1 MLGLG
6 KLNLIPGERK
16 KEEFNEETR
25 VELQKKLDEVVAIL
39 KSEISSYYLY
49 KDISARVKTVE
60 SANRKLITRK
70 IDSWRELS
78 DYCGAAI
85 IIHPLKT
92 TEEVMEILRNL
103 HKTNEKCKNFK
114 IVQEEI
120 KGPKDSSQFAYRAIH
135 CDALYGDCKI
145 EIQVR
150 TCYQDIWNCISHQ
163 AYELQRLKGYDQAH
177 SLPRELHQIS
187 SLLEISEEICSS
199 TIRQHGKEVPD
210 VGDTIDDTDELKLLI
225 AKKLKYNGP
234 INDWEFN
241 VAYEALKSKN
251 KIKTEEVEREWKE
264 FASKLK
270 GNDHNNLIFKFSEY
284 IILGQSFDPNSP
296 SNTKLIVD
304 VLNRFEKVLNIRSL
318 LG

>member
-1 MLGLG
+1 MLENIGKSIKKSIDGLDI
-6 KLNLIPGERK
+6 KNSLHLSNNHK
-16 KEEFNEETR
+16 DEFNEETR

-60 SANRKLITRK
+60 SLNRKLISRK
-70 IDSWRELS
+70 IDNWRELS

-103 HKTNEKCKNFK
+103 HKTNNKCKNFK
-114 IVQEEI
+114 IVKEEI
-120 KGPKDSSQFAYRAIH
+120 KGPKDSSQFAYRALH

-145 EIQVR
+145 EIQRV
-150 TCYQDIWNCISHQ
+150 TPNIIT
-163 AYELQRLKGYDQAH
+163 
-177 SLPRELHQIS
+177 
-187 SLLEISEEICSS
+187 LEISEEICSS

-241 VAYEALKSKN
+241 VAYEALKAKN
-251 KIKTEEVEREWKE
+251 EIKTEEVERLWKE
-264 FASKLK
+264 FTNKLHET
-270 GNDHNNLIFKFSEY
+270 NNNNLIFKFSQFIMIGETY
-284 IILGQSFDPNSP
+284 DPNTI
-296 SNTKLIVD
+296 SNPKIIND
-304 VLNRFEKVLNIRSL
+304 VLNKFESVLKFKTNHFFRV
-318 LG
+318 